1 MGGGTVHK
9 GVGVVW
15 CGERS
20 LGGGSLRGWG
30 LGGEIPVTL
39 FLVARLPGTMAFCL
53 SFCVSL
59 RLRRAIWNHAVRLLP
74 KGWFFHRETADGLG
88 G

>member
-1 MGGGTVHK
+1 MWCGRWGRAVYGGGD
-9 GVGVVW
+9 
-15 CGERS
+15 
-20 LGGGSLRGWG
+20 GGRG
-30 LGGEIPVTL
+30 IPVTL
-39 FLVARLPGTMAFCL
+39 FLVTRLPGPMAFCL
-53 SFCVSL
+53 CFCVSL